1 MISNVVYDKQGNKF
15 VKAHAINALEA
26 VQSGQYTWEPPGGEL
41 KEQSEEIKAEIKI
54 QTMSK
59 IPLIEY
65 AAKELKLE
73 LDASK
78 SKGELVAIV
87 LAAIARQKAT
97 PEVAQESEPKEKTK
111 EEAKPEEK
119 PERKPL
125 KSK

>member
-15 VKAHAINALEA
+15 VKSHAINALEA
-26 VQSGQYTWEPPGGEL
+26 VESGQYTWTPPGGEL
-41 KEQSEEIKAEIKI
+41 KAQSEEIKAEIKV

-65 AAKELKLE
+65 AARELKLE
-73 LDASK
+73 LDAKK
-78 SKGELVAIV
+78 SQGELVAIV
-87 LAAIARQKAT
+87 LAAIATQKVI
-97 PEVAQESEPKEKTK
+97 PEVAQESESKEEKK
-111 EEAKPEEK
+111 KEAKPEEK